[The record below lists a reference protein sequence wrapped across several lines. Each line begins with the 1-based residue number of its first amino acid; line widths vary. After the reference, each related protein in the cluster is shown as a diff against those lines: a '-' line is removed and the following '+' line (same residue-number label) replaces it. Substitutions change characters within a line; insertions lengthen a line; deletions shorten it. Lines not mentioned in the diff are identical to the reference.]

1 MPAAAERV
9 EEALDRAARE
19 IARADALVVTAG
31 AGMGVDS
38 GLPDFRGTE
47 GFWRAYPPF
56 ARLGLRFD
64 QMANPVHFARD
75 PELAW
80 GFYGH
85 RLGLYR
91 STRPHEGFARLHRWA
106 ERAPAGSFVFTSNV
120 DGHFQR
126 AGFPAER
133 VVECHGS
140 ILHLQCSE
148 PCCEEVWSAEDV
160 DVTVDESTFRAREPL
175 PECPACGAVAR
186 PNVLMFGDWLWLP
199 RRTGAQEER
208 FRRWLDGLSGRLAV
222 VEVGAGTAVPTVR
235 LTSEH
240 VVSAHGSRGGE
251 ALLVRINPREPQVP
265 EGHVSIPMGGLDAL
279 REIDRRLS
287 GTSGAS
293 GGAAKAG
300 SPGSTR
306 GPAEAGD

>member
-9 EEALDRAARE
+9 EEALDRAARG

-56 ARLGLRFD
+56 ARLGLRFE
-64 QMANPVHFARD
+64 QMANPAHFARD
-75 PELAW
+75 PDLAW

-85 RLGLYR
+85 RLSLYR
-91 STRPHEGFARLHRWA
+91 ATRPHEGYALLRRWT
-106 ERAPAGSFVFTSNV
+106 EQAPAGSFVFTSNV

-126 AGFPAER
+126 ANFPAER

-140 ILHLQCSE
+140 LLHFQCSD
-148 PCCEEVWSAEDV
+148 PCCEDVWSSDGLEVA
-160 DVTVDESTFRAREPL
+160 VDEETFRAREPM
-175 PECPACGAVAR
+175 PECPGCGAVAR

-199 RRTGAQEER
+199 GRTAAQEQR
-208 FRRWLDGLSGRLAV
+208 FRSWLEGLSGGLTV

-240 VVSAHGSRGGE
+240 VVAAHSARGGE
-251 ALLVRINPREPQVP
+251 ALLVRINPREPEVP
-265 EGHVSIPMGGLDAL
+265 AGHVALPLGGLDAL
-279 REIDRRLS
+279 REIERRLR
-287 GTSGAS
+287 GAAES
-293 GGAAKAG
+293 GG
-300 SPGSTR
+300 
-306 GPAEAGD
+306 

>member
-9 EEALDRAARE
+9 EEALDRAARG

-56 ARLGLRFD
+56 ARLGLRFE
-64 QMANPVHFARD
+64 QAANPVHFARD
-75 PELAW
+75 PALAW

-85 RLGLYR
+85 RLNLYR
-91 STRPHEGFARLHRWA
+91 ATRPHEGFELLRRWA
-106 ERAPAGSFVFTSNV
+106 EAAPAGSFVFTSNV

-148 PCCEEVWSAEDV
+148 PCSDAVWSSEGV
-160 DVTVDESTFRAREPL
+160 DVVVDESTFRAGDPL

-199 RRTGAQEER
+199 RRTAAQEER
-208 FRRWLDGLSGRLAV
+208 FRRWLEGVSGRLAV

-240 VVSAHGSRGGE
+240 LLSAHGAEGGE
-251 ALLVRINPREPQVP
+251 ALLVRINPREPEVP
-265 EGHVSIPMGGLDAL
+265 AGHVAVPMGGLEAL

-287 GTSGAS
+287 GRA
-293 GGAAKAG
+293 GG
-300 SPGSTR
+300 PGSAG
-306 GPAEAGD
+306 GPAEAGG

>member
-1 MPAAAERV
+1 MPQVAGDLS
-9 EEALDRAARE
+9 EALERTAE
-19 IARADALVVTAG
+19 IIARAPSLVFTAG

-64 QMANPVHFARD
+64 EMANPHRFVENPA
-75 PELAW
+75 LAW

-91 STRPHEGFARLHRWA
+91 KVRPHAGFEILHRWSKLPD
-106 ERAPAGSFVFTSNV
+106 EGSFVFTSNV

-126 AGFPAER
+126 VGFAEDR

-140 ILHLQCSE
+140 ILYLQCTG
-148 PCCEEVWSAEDV
+148 PCCDDIWEADGLELDV
-160 DVTVDESTFRAREPL
+160 DPETFRARGPL
-175 PECPACGAVAR
+175 PACPSCGAVAR
-186 PNVLMFGDWLWLP
+186 PNVLMFGDWLWVP
-199 RRTGAQEER
+199 HRTAAQEER
-208 FRRWLDGLSGRLAV
+208 MRRWVEGLSGGTVV

-240 VVSAHGSRGGE
+240 LARRTGGH
-251 ALLVRINPREPQVP
+251 LVRINPREAQAPP
-265 EGHVSIPMGGLDAL
+265 GASSIALGGLEAL
-279 REIDRRLS
+279 QALDGLLRGSRVGDR
-287 GTSGAS
+287 A
-293 GGAAKAG
+293 
-300 SPGSTR
+300 
-306 GPAEAGD
+306 